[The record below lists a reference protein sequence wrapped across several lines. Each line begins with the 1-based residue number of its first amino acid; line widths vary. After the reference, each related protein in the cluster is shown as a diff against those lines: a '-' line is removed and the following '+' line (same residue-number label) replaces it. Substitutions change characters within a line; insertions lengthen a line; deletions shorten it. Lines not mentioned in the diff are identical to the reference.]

1 MLITCALLCLAPKP
15 ALSEGPRSAGTQVEG
30 FTWGSVQDS
39 QKDSLLQIYLP
50 REVTIEE
57 DYLKL
62 GQVSIIRGEESLVA
76 KASEITLG
84 RLSVPGQK
92 IVVDRPTIL
101 SRLACNGIPARKVT
115 LTGAE
120 KITVK
125 KQHQVI
131 KGSEFVEL
139 ASAFLKKN
147 LPARSVSAKAGLPD
161 GSVCQLNPLWIPKDL
176 FIGKLSKDVRL
187 YPRLVKS
194 SARNQAKVQIAVFA
208 DGKEVAVREVT
219 FRLKYNHRTVVT
231 LVEIP
236 AGAVISPENV
246 KIEKIVSNYPEPANW
261 SPPYGLIARRRLPA
275 NTVIRPDMVGPVKS
289 AVVVGRNETVVIRI
303 ERPTFLVTAM
313 GKAMQKGQAGEYI
326 KVRNLDSQRIILAKV
341 NEDGTVEPIF

>member
-1 MLITCALLCLAPKP
+1 M
-15 ALSEGPRSAGTQVEG
+15 
-30 FTWGSVQDS
+30 FTWGSVQSS
-39 QKDSLLQIYLP
+39 QKDSAGFPQGGVPLQIYLP

-92 IVVDRPTIL
+92 IVVDRPTVL

-131 KGSEFVEL
+131 KGSKFVEL
-139 ASAFLKKN
+139 ASAFLRN
-147 LPARSVSAKAGLPD
+147 NLPD

-194 SARNQAKVQIAVFA
+194 SARGTGSPLRGSSAPPRGNLNQVKVQIAVFA

-219 FRLKYNHRTVVT
+219 LRLKYNHRTVVT

-246 KIEKIVSNYPEPANW
+246 KIEKIVSNYPEPVNW
-261 SPPYGLIARRRLPA
+261 SPPYGLIARRRLPV

-303 ERPTFLVTAM
+303 ERPAFLVTAL